1 MLTLEKP
8 CLTVCMKYLP
18 NQWKLTGLIC
28 VKPYFLRENSTTGI
42 YPFSTGELLT
52 CMVKPL
58 CTPIIKVL
66 CWRIRIP
73 SSWIMISLIFLVGQR
88 PPKKASQICCH
99 HLSAACWNQWKL
111 IVDSPCFIHFHKHHQ
126 HSSTNEVVERSSHQ
140 ARCNWNACYRSV
152 PSEKCHRR
160 SESWY
165 TRGEEAKRQ
174 GTTVEDGFRINE

>member
-1 MLTLEKP
+1 
-8 CLTVCMKYLP
+8 MKYLP

-111 IVDSPCFIHFHKHHQ
+111 IGRLSMFHPFSQ
-126 HSSTNEVVERSSHQ
+126 ASSTFINQRGCWTQLSPGAVQLKRLLQICAERQ
-140 ARCNWNACYRSV
+140 V
-152 PSEKCHRR
+152 PPEERVLVHKRRR
-160 SESWY
+160 SEA
-165 TRGEEAKRQ
+165 TRDDRG
-174 GTTVEDGFRINE
+174 GWL